1 MLYIAGMNPD
11 LLLALAC
18 LVLTIA
24 MIAAPQFIVLWAVL
38 AALAAIIAFG
48 VARMRP

>member
-1 MLYIAGMNPD
+1 MNPD

-24 MIAAPQFIVLWAVL
+24 MIAAPEFMVLWAVL
-38 AALAAIIAFG
+38 GALAAIIAFAA
-48 VARMRP
+48 ARMRP

>member
-1 MLYIAGMNPD
+1 MNPD

-24 MIAAPQFIVLWAVL
+24 MVLAPQFIVLWA
-38 AALAAIIAFG
+38 ALGAIAAIIAFG
-48 VARMRP
+48 AARMRP